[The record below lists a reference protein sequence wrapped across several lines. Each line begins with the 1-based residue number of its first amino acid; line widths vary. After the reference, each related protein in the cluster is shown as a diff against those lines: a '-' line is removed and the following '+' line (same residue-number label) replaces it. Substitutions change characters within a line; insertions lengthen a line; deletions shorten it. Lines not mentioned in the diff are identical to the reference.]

1 MHRGYQVKVTQV
13 AQEFGKAM
21 VAGAAEAEA
30 ALAEAAQDPME
41 TLVVAVVLNLMI
53 MVFPTPVVLVS
64 VLVRIVMLVVGVELV
79 GCPEND
85 VRRVGG
91 H

>member
-1 MHRGYQVKVTQV
+1 
-13 AQEFGKAM
+13 M
-21 VAGAAEAEA
+21 VVLIVE
-30 ALAEAAQDPME
+30 
-41 TLVVAVVLNLMI
+41 VAVVMNLIIM

-85 VRRVGG
+85 GRRVGG
-91 H
+91 HWPSYRLVVMVVGRRCSPCCEAVLGSFWP

>member
-1 MHRGYQVKVTQV
+1 
-13 AQEFGKAM
+13 M
-21 VAGAAEAEA
+21 VVLIVE
-30 ALAEAAQDPME
+30 
-41 TLVVAVVLNLMI
+41 VAVVMNLIIM